1 MNMVQPAPN
10 PAAAIGRGVTR
21 LLFDMGFDSLPE
33 FTLGSG
39 RRADV
44 IWLDTAGR
52 FTIVEVKSSVA
63 DFRSDRKWH
72 EYRDYCDAFYF
83 AVDRDF
89 PIACLPEDCGL
100 MIADPFEA
108 AIVRPATA
116 CCLNGSRR
124 KAQTLRFALIAAR
137 RLALPPGVAMPT

>member
-1 MNMVQPAPN
+1 MNMPAAVPN
-10 PAAAIGRGVTR
+10 PAADIARGVVR
-21 LLFDMGFDSLPE
+21 LLFDMGFGSLPE

-44 IWLDTAGR
+44 IGLDTSGR

-63 DFRSDRKWH
+63 DFRCDRKWRD
-72 EYRDYCDAFYF
+72 YLDYCDAFYF
-83 AVDRDF
+83 AVGRDF
-89 PIACLPEDCGL
+89 PVALMPDDCGL

-108 AIVRPATA
+108 AIVRPPVESR
-116 CCLNGSRR
+116 LNGSRR

-137 RLALPPGVAMPT
+137 RLALPPGAAMPA